1 MCIRDRTPTG
11 LWLERPVG
19 QEIAGVSPA
28 EARGL
33 LTDVPPSVGDGLA
46 IVADWVGDLL
56 PLERLGRIGTDY
68 YISPGS

>member
-1 MCIRDRTPTG
+1 M
-11 LWLERPVG
+11 G

-46 IVADWVGDLL
+46 VVADWVGDLL
-56 PLERLGRIGTDY
+56 PLERLDPRPRR
-68 YISPGS
+68 SSE